1 MRKLTTIALLGAAL
15 LLGACRSTPHRAA
28 VVDVDPSEWA
38 GTAEIVVENTD
49 TLSPCDI
56 AVFLRYDEQ
65 FADDTLTLRIEV
77 LTPDSLRSREWLRMT
92 MTRPRKPAAL
102 RRQAVAEYRKQAI
115 LPRSGDYRFV
125 VGPVRPVEGVE
136 AVGVHIKKR

>member
-1 MRKLTTIALLGAAL
+1 MRRITTIALLGAAL
-15 LLGACRSTPHRAA
+15 LFGACGTPHRAA
-28 VVDVDPSEWA
+28 VVDIDPSEWA

-56 AVFLRYDEQ
+56 AVFLRYDEP

-92 MTRPRKPAAL
+92 MTRPRKPASL

-115 LPRSGDYRFV
+115 LPRGGDYRFV
-125 VGPVRPVEGVE
+125 VAPTRPVEGIE